1 MDLLVIL
8 FFLLVSTIFSI
19 LGYVFKEPGLG
30 GMGALGFI
38 ITGFSFMLVGV
49 DIQTS
54 YQQTSNFTARDD
66 YAYSWNNTYNVSRL
80 DNVTTAFNKTLTQ
93 GFQYYSQINDQ
104 WTRFI
109 AILTI
114 FGGLLVANGAFTAW
128 QRGRK
133 PAEESV

>member
-8 FFLLVSTIFSI
+8 FFLLISTILSVLSYLFKNPW
-19 LGYVFKEPGLG
+19 LGGLG
-30 GMGALGFI
+30 AIGLL
-38 ITGFSFMLVGV
+38 ITGFSFLTAGI

-104 WTRFI
+104 WTRFV
-109 AILTI
+109 ALVLI
-114 FGGLLVANGAFTAW
+114 FGGILVGFEAFTAW
-128 QRGRK
+128 RSGRK
-133 PAEESV
+133 ATEEN